1 MKAIGYIRV
10 STEKQASEG
19 VSLENQKEQIEKYC
33 RYKGFELAGII
44 EYAGISGGI
53 NKARPGF
60 ISLLDRIESG
70 EVKAVVLYSLERLS
84 RDMLTL
90 LALERL
96 LDEYDIELHTVDGQ
110 IDTSTPDGFMGFAMR
125 SFLGEMERRQV
136 KYRTKK
142 AMSYKKN
149 QGEVVGSIPYG
160 YRRAGDRLAPEA
172 RETETV
178 GIAQALYAK
187 GRGLSD
193 IARELSGQGIKTRA
207 GRDFTPGQV
216 KRILPDYQNIY
227 AKTHTRLSQEIR
239 NFVTAIA

>member
-33 RYKGFELAGII
+33 RYKGFGLAGII
-44 EYAGISGGI
+44 EDAGISGGV

-60 ISLLDRIESG
+60 IKLLDTIEVG

-96 LDEYDIELHTVDGQ
+96 LDEYEIDLHTPDGQ
-110 IDTSTPDGFMGFAMR
+110 IDTSTPDGFMSFAMR
-125 SFLGEMERRQV
+125 AFMGEMERRQV
-136 KYRTKK
+136 KHRTKK

-149 QGEVVGSIPYG
+149 QGDVVGSIPYG
-160 YRRAGDRLAPEA
+160 YKRAGDRLEPE
-172 RETETV
+172 RTEAKTIS
-178 GIAQALYAK
+178 IAQELYLQGK
-187 GRGLSD
+187 GLSY
-193 IARELSGQGIKTRA
+193 IVRKLSGKGIKTRA
-207 GRDFTPGQV
+207 GNAFTAQQV
-216 KRILPDYQNIY
+216 KRVIPGYVNTY
-227 AKTHTRLSQEIR
+227 AKAGSRLSQEIR
-239 NFVTAIA
+239 RFVTAIA